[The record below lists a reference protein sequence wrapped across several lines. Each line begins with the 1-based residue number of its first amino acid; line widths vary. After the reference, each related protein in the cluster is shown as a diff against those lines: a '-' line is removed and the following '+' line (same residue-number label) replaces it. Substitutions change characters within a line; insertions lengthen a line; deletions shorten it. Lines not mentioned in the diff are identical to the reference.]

1 MQCVILAGGLGTRMW
16 PETKTIP
23 KTLLPIAGTPFATW
37 QLSWLARSGIDSVV
51 YCVGHLGQLIRDH
64 VGDGASSGL
73 SVRYV
78 DEGDHL
84 RGTAGALR
92 LAYDEGALA
101 EDFLVLYGDSWL
113 QVDPARVLRAARERR
128 EPALMTVFCNDG
140 RWDGSN
146 VVLEGTR
153 IARYT
158 KGLAKP
164 PPEMRWIDY
173 GLLAFRSEVIAAR
186 VPPNVP
192 EDLAPLCSELAD
204 DGLLAGFEVSQRF
217 YEIGSVAGRNEL
229 EAVFTARQ
237 KALTAQPCPDDL
249 GW

>member
-16 PETKTIP
+16 PETKAIP
-23 KTLLPIAGTPFATW
+23 KTLLPIAGTPFATR

-64 VGDGASSGL
+64 VGDGACWGL

-84 RGTAGALR
+84 LGTAGALR
-92 LAYDEGALA
+92 LAHDEGALA

-128 EPALMTVFCNDG
+128 EPALMTVFLNDG

-153 IARYT
+153 VARYA
-158 KGLAKP
+158 KGLDKP
-164 PPEMRWIDY
+164 PP
-173 GLLAFRSEVIAAR
+173 
-186 VPPNVP
+186 
-192 EDLAPLCSELAD
+192 AD
-204 DGLLAGFEVSQRF
+204 
-217 YEIGSVAGRNEL
+217 
-229 EAVFTARQ
+229 
-237 KALTAQPCPDDL
+237 ALD
-249 GW
+249 

>member
-23 KTLLPIAGTPFATW
+23 KTLLPIAGTPFATR

-64 VGDGASSGL
+64 VGDGAFWGL

-84 RGTAGALR
+84 LGTAGALR
-92 LAYDEGALA
+92 LAYDERALS

-128 EPALMTVFCNDG
+128 EPALMTVFRNDG

-146 VVLEGTR
+146 VVLAGAR
-153 IARYT
+153 IARYA
-158 KGLAKP
+158 KGLDNP

-173 GLLAFRSEVIAAR
+173 GLLAFRRAVIAER
-186 VPPNVP
+186 VPPGVP
-192 EDLAPLCSELAD
+192 EDLAPLCGGLAD
-204 DGLLAGFEVSQRF
+204 DGLLAGLEVSQRF

-229 EAVFTARQ
+229 ETLLSARSR
-237 KALTAQPCPDDL
+237 P
-249 GW
+249 